1 MDAPPN
7 LSLPVVRPSFSG
19 EGLNATLDPSL
30 ENQEAIRAISGAMLL
45 LAWRASSLG
54 RADLHGVLTK
64 ISRELDANAE
74 EIGASNRFAEIL
86 IDRAMLSLERIS
98 QSLNEIG

>member
-7 LSLPVVRPSFSG
+7 LSLPVVRPSSFS
-19 EGLNATLDPSL
+19 EGPDSTPDPRL
-30 ENQEAIRAISGAMLL
+30 ENQEAIRAISSAMLL
-45 LAWRASSLG
+45 LAWRASTLG
-54 RADLHGVLTK
+54 RADLHVVLTK